1 MCVHVCVLF
10 KRSVG
15 ASAPVWIFSTV
26 EVLRFKLA
34 RSVDC
39 KKRPSLDKASPANIG
54 VLSWIYSILVESD
67 QTFKLRQH
75 GRNNQQRRKVVG
87 GTTEEAVNLKKNVF
101 CQLEGENRKRIFS
114 KFSGPIRHG
123 TLTHKLNVHGLSST
137 VSWSQRRK
145 KEELG
150 SELRLWQRFKSR
162 RMCVESARKRMEDM
176 DALLGAA
183 RPSQSTWNSLNPWL
197 KVCARRSAFLSYLLS
212 LRYFGWKHTW
222 QWLENR
228 PSFKTHFIEREYAGL
243 FAVSLFLVITAMVS
257 Q

>member
-87 GTTEEAVNLKKNVF
+87 GTTEEAVNWKKIYSASLKERIEKGYLVNFLVPFAMVPLLINSTFTVFPLPFLGANVGKKKSWAVNF
-101 CQLEGENRKRIFS
+101 VCDKD
-114 KFSGPIRHG
+114 
-123 TLTHKLNVHGLSST
+123 LNQEECALS
-137 VSWSQRRK
+137 RP
-145 KEELG
+145 G
-150 SELRLWQRFKSR
+150 SEWKTWTRCWVRPVHLSRHEILWIL
-162 RMCVESARKRMEDM
+162 D
-176 DALLGAA
+176 L
-183 RPSQSTWNSLNPWL
+183 
-197 KVCARRSAFLSYLLS
+197 RSAHAEAHFFLI
-212 LRYFGWKHTW
+212 YF
-222 QWLENR
+222 
-228 PSFKTHFIEREYAGL
+228 PSDILDGNIHGNGL
-243 FAVSLFLVITAMVS
+243 KIGQVSKPIS
-257 Q
+257 